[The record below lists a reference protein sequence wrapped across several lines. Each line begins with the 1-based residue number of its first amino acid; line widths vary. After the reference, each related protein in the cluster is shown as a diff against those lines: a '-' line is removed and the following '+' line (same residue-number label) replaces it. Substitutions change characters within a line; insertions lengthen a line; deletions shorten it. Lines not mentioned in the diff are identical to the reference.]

1 MNKEPS
7 ANGVV
12 HIMPDSESNLQRIFR
27 EVAAHGE
34 ISFSALVRKFK
45 LEPSTVARKVQ
56 FLTQKG
62 LVRLSPDQKSVAL
75 SPHCGT
81 VAGIDMG
88 ASHLH
93 FALADFCGQMFKES
107 TLKIR
112 PEDGPQKLLAQ
123 IKQGIHELSATPD
136 AHGAPDSNPAHS
148 GSKNGATTSTR
159 HGRVRAIAIGVPS
172 PVDPCTG
179 LVSWANNLPGWRNVD
194 LRRTLQKEFRLPVV
208 LENDA
213 NMAAIGEHW
222 RGVACHV
229 PSFVFV
235 AIGTG
240 IGAGVFTDGRLYRG
254 RTGAAGEIF
263 KLNLEWPRWKED
275 FGETGYLESYVSGLG
290 ISTAGRKALGESR
303 ASSPHGPLGLAE
315 SGDNKQGLAQ
325 DRDARFV
332 FDAMREGDGDA
343 LAVLKRAF
351 TMMGVAAADLVAVLD
366 PDLIV
371 FGGGVSKGAPEL
383 LLSTVREVVTAIH
396 PDPPRFELSA
406 LEDKAQTHGAIFSAL
421 TLAYDGAAHN
431 LGEE

>member
-1 MNKEPS
+1 
-7 ANGVV
+7 VV
-12 HIMPDSESNLQRIFR
+12 HIMPDSESNLQRVFR
-27 EVAAHGE
+27 EVSAQGE
-34 ISFSALVRKFK
+34 ASVSALVRKFK

-56 FLTQKG
+56 LLAQRG
-62 LVRLSPDQKSVAL
+62 LVRLSPDHKIVAL
-75 SPHCGT
+75 SPHHGT
-81 VAGIDMG
+81 VVGIDMG
-88 ASHLH
+88 ASHLR
-93 FALADFCGQMFKES
+93 FALADFCGQIFRES

-112 PEDGPQKLLAQ
+112 PEDGPQKLIAQ
-123 IKQGIHELSATPD
+123 IKQGIHELSVTPD
-136 AHGAPDSNPAHS
+136 SAGAPDPDPAHS
-148 GSKNGATTSTR
+148 GSKKGAATSAR

-172 PVDPCTG
+172 AVDPRTG
-179 LVSWANNLPGWRNVD
+179 LVASANLLPGWRDVD
-194 LRRTLQKEFRLPVV
+194 LRRSLQKEFRLPVA

-263 KLNLEWPRWKED
+263 KLNLEWERWKED

-290 ISTAGRKALGESR
+290 ISTAGRKALSESR
-303 ASSPHGPLGLAE
+303 ASSPHGPHGPLGPAE
-315 SGDNKQGLAQ
+315 GGDNPQGLAQ

-332 FDAMREGDGDA
+332 FDAMRQGDGEA

-351 TMMGVAAADLVAVLD
+351 TLMGVAAADIVAVLD

-371 FGGGVSKGAPEL
+371 FGGGVSKGAPDL
-383 LLSTVREVVTAIH
+383 LLGTVREIVTAIH
-396 PDPPRFELSA
+396 PDPPRIELSA
-406 LEDKAQTHGAIFSAL
+406 LVDKAQTHGAIFSAL
-421 TLAYDGAAHN
+421 TLAYDAAARN

>member
-1 MNKEPS
+1 
-7 ANGVV
+7 
-12 HIMPDSESNLQRIFR
+12 MPDSESNLQRIFR
-27 EVAAHGE
+27 EVSAHGE
-34 ISFSALVRKFK
+34 ASIAALGRKFK

-56 FLTQKG
+56 LLAQDG
-62 LVRLSPDQKSVAL
+62 LVRLSSDHRIAAL
-75 SPHCGT
+75 SPHYGT

-112 PEDGPQKLLAQ
+112 PEDGPQKLIAQ
-123 IKQGIHELSATPD
+123 IKQGIRELSVTPD
-136 AHGAPDSNPAHS
+136 AGGAPDSKPTHS
-148 GSKNGATTSTR
+148 GSKHAAAASTR

-172 PVDPCTG
+172 AVDPRTG
-179 LVSWANNLPGWRNVD
+179 LVASANLLPGWRDVD
-194 LRRTLQKEFRLPVV
+194 LRRSLQKEFRLPVA

-222 RGVACHV
+222 RGVARQV
-229 PSFVFV
+229 PNFVFV

-254 RTGAAGEIF
+254 RTGSAGEIF

-290 ISTAGRKALGESR
+290 ISTAGRKALSESR
-303 ASSPHGPLGLAE
+303 ASSPHGPHGPDGPLGLAE
-315 SGDNKQGLAQ
+315 SGGNPQGLAH

-332 FDAMREGDGDA
+332 FDAMRQGDEDA
-343 LAVLKRAF
+343 LAVLKKAF
-351 TMMGVAAADLVAVLD
+351 TMMGVAAADMVAVLD

-371 FGGGVSKGAPEL
+371 FGGGVSKGAPDL
-383 LLSTVREVVTAIH
+383 LLGTVREIVTAIH
-396 PDPPRFELSA
+396 PDAPRIELSA

-421 TLAYDGAAHN
+421 TLAYAAAARN

>member
-1 MNKEPS
+1 
-7 ANGVV
+7 
-12 HIMPDSESNLQRIFR
+12 MPDSESNLQHIFR
-27 EVAAHGE
+27 EVSAQGE
-34 ISFSALVRKFK
+34 ASVSALVRKFK
-45 LEPSTVARKVQ
+45 VEPSTVARKVQ
-56 FLTQKG
+56 LLAQKG
-62 LVRLSPDQKSVAL
+62 LVRLSPDHKSVVL
-75 SPHCGT
+75 SPDYGMV
-81 VAGIDMG
+81 VAIDMG

-93 FALADFCGQMFKES
+93 FALADFCGQMFRES

-112 PEDGPQKLLAQ
+112 PEDGPQKLIVQ
-123 IKQGIHELSATPD
+123 IKQGIRELSVTPH
-136 AHGAPDSNPAHS
+136 AHGPADSKPTPS
-148 GSKNGATTSTR
+148 GSTSGAATSR

-172 PVDPCTG
+172 AVDPRTG
-179 LVSWANNLPGWRNVD
+179 LVASANLLPGWRDVD
-194 LRRTLQKEFRLPVV
+194 LRRSLQKEFRLPVA

-222 RGVACHV
+222 RGVARHV
-229 PSFVFV
+229 PNFVFV

-290 ISTAGRKALGESR
+290 LSTSGRKALGGSG
-303 ASSPHGPLGLAE
+303 ASSPQGPQGPHGPLGLIE
-315 SGDNKQGLAQ
+315 GGNNPQGLAQ

-332 FDAMREGDGDA
+332 FDAMRQGDEDA
-343 LAVLKRAF
+343 LAVVKKAF
-351 TMMGVAAADLVAVLD
+351 TLMGVAAADLVAVLD

-371 FGGGVSKGAPEL
+371 FGGGVSKGAPNL
-383 LLSTVREVVTAIH
+383 LLGTVREIVTAIH
-396 PDPPRFELSA
+396 PDSPRIELSA

-421 TLAYDGAAHN
+421 TLAYDAAARN